1 MGGEG
6 TGRDGMGGEG
16 MGGAGMDGDGMGG
29 REARDAPHALLAG
42 GGTGGH
48 VFPALA
54 VAEELLARGW
64 RVSFAGTTSGLEA
77 RLVPERGIPFYV
89 LPARPLLG
97 RGSLARLGALATLAR
112 SAVSAARL
120 IRRLGVTAVLGT
132 GGYASA
138 PAVVG
143 GRLTG
148 RPVLLLEPNARAGVA
163 NRWLSRCATAAAVGY
178 AETASG
184 LRCPA
189 TVTGVPVRGEF
200 FAVPEVGGGSG
211 EGVAGGI
218 SGDSSAAAPGT
229 SDDSATLGAAGAS
242 SEAPATL
249 GATRASS
256 DAPATRGA
264 TGASSSLLVLGG
276 SQGARQLN
284 RALPAAAALLL
295 AAMPELR
302 IVHQAGAR
310 HLDETRAAYA
320 AAGAGPRQVR
330 VVAFLEDV
338 AGAMAACRLLVSR
351 AGAITVAEICA
362 AGRAAL
368 LAPLAIAKGH
378 QQDNARV
385 LAAAGGAEVLSLP
398 DLEPAPL
405 AARLGAL
412 LGDGPRLAAM
422 GRAARALA
430 RPDAAAAIAGLLAEL
445 AGGRA

>member
-1 MGGEG
+1 
-6 TGRDGMGGEG
+6 
-16 MGGAGMDGDGMGG
+16 MDGDGKDA
-29 REARDAPHALLAG
+29 REARHALLAG

-64 RVSFAGTTSGLEA
+64 RVSFAGTSSGLEA
-77 RLVPERGIPFYV
+77 RLVPERGIDFHV

-97 RGSLARLGALATLAR
+97 RGPVARALALATLAR
-112 SAVSAARL
+112 SAVSAAGL

-178 AETASG
+178 AETARG
-184 LRCPA
+184 LRCPV
-189 TVTGVPVRGEF
+189 TVTGVPVRAEF
-200 FAVPEVGGGSG
+200 FAVPELSSS
-211 EGVAGGI
+211 AMGGI
-218 SGDSSAAAPGT
+218 SRSWGPAELGT
-229 SDDSATLGAAGAS
+229 

-249 GATRASS
+249 G
-256 DAPATRGA
+256 GA
-264 TGASSSLLVLGG
+264 AASLLVLGG
-276 SQGARQLN
+276 SQGARQIN

-295 AAMPELR
+295 AGMPELR
-302 IVHQAGAR
+302 ILHQAGAR

-320 AAGAGPRQVR
+320 AAGASPRQVQ
-330 VVAFLEDV
+330 VVAFVDDV
-338 AGAMAACRLLVSR
+338 AGAMAACSLLVSR

-385 LAAAGGAEVLSLP
+385 LAAAGGAEVLALP

-412 LGDGPRLAAM
+412 LGDGARLAAM

-430 RPDAAAAIAGLLAEL
+430 RPDAAAAIAGQLEQL